1 MYSVQ
6 LTYIPHVVIHSY
18 ISHYIITYQS
28 ERIRYTTMSQYV
40 NHINQ
45 SYQKPP
51 VSIHQSHQSVISDT
65 FSLNSSIIISISH
78 TINHQSQYINHINQS
93 YQKPPVSIHQSQ
105 QSVIS
110 ETTSLNTSISRIRPS
125 QPNFLTVQINFPIGN
140 C

>member
-28 ERIRYTTMSQYV
+28 ERIRYTTMSQYI

-51 VSIHQSHQSVISDT
+51 VSIHQSHQSVISEAT
-65 FSLNSSIIISISH
+65 TVNTSITSDSH
-78 TINHQSQYINHINQS
+78 SRNHRSQYVNHISQS
-93 YQKPPVSIHQSQ
+93 YQKPPGSIHQSHHHQ
-105 QSVIS
+105 TNQKRPNYQNIYH
-110 ETTSLNTSISRIRPS
+110 SRI
-125 QPNFLTVQINFPIGN
+125 T
-140 C
+140 